1 MCYNVMTIIIGQ
13 LVFANVVVSPVTSG
27 VSSTVIGQYNEINL
41 QPIIR
46 TASEVVSPVD
56 MLPNLTFYCW
66 NCYMAGL
73 TNCNFSI
80 GKTTSYTRD
89 KIYDYHFCFTF
100 CHL

>member
-66 NCYMAGL
+66 SCHMAGL

-80 GKTTSYTRD
+80 GKTASYTRD
-89 KIYDYHFCFTF
+89 NIYDYRFCFTF
-100 CHL
+100 YHL